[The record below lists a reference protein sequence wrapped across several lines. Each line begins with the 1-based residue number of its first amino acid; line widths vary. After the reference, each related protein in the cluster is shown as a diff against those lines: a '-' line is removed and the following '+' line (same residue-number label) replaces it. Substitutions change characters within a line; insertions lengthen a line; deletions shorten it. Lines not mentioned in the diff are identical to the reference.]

1 MRGGG
6 EYGDSLSPIKAI
18 WFLGLDKNMNH
29 AVCRPSNE
37 AERLLRLHAL
47 EILDSDPEPIFD
59 ALARTASQVCQT
71 PIALITLV
79 DAERQWFKSNI
90 GLDGVR
96 QIPRDIGFCAHA
108 ILRQDLMEVADA
120 KLDVRFQDDPLVTGE
135 PHVRFYAGTPIV
147 MPGGENIGSLCV
159 IGRDP
164 KMLSQV
170 QRATL
175 SNLAAVVAKALEMR
189 QRTLE
194 LDRLNADAFAHV
206 QEIQNKNALYHA
218 IVEDQS
224 DLISLAH
231 PSGELTFVNRA
242 YAQHFGL
249 TPQEMVGHNL
259 LEYVAAEDREA
270 VVLHLQDVCRHPGIG
285 HSENLMHSATGIEH
299 WVAWTNLAIG
309 DEHGKVVTLHS
320 VGRDITDRKRA
331 EIALKASRERF
342 RAVYEST
349 PAMLHSIDAKGR
361 ILLASDVWLKKMG
374 YARDEVVGRLS
385 SDFLTPSSKEY
396 AMSVVLPAFF
406 ASGRC
411 DAVKYQM
418 VRKDGSIMD
427 VQLSAV
433 LVRDEQGQPLHSL
446 AVIQDVTEENA
457 VSATLHANEERLALA
472 TSVNQI
478 GIWEIDLQS
487 GRLTW
492 NDTMFNIF
500 GGSRSDFRGTL
511 EDWESRLHPHDR
523 KPMNRI
529 LQNAIAMHESIDCD
543 FRIIRENG
551 EIRHI
556 NSRAIVITDAQD
568 QPVRVLG
575 TNYDIS
581 ERKEI
586 ERALA
591 KSEQRLRLIANK
603 LPVLIS
609 HMDAQLR
616 YTFINNKYR
625 QWFGLE
631 DAAILGKTIG
641 EIFGAPLFAEI
652 QPYLLRALSGED
664 VSFEYDATISGSS
677 RNLSVHYIPDR
688 NGDGAIVGLFS
699 MVLDVTEKQQAQA
712 KLAANERQLRAVT
725 DNLPVLIAYID
736 THEHIHFI
744 NRTFEDW
751 FGIDRLQAMGKPL
764 REVIGKELYE
774 QRRLPLQRA
783 LQGEHID
790 FEVESFINGTLRC
803 LHNDY
808 VPDTRSDGTTHGIF
822 VLGTDVT
829 VLKRVELE
837 LRNLARIDT
846 LTGLPNRRQFDE
858 KLGQALTR
866 SRGAGRPLA
875 LMFLDID
882 HFKSINDA
890 YGHGTGDLVLCEF
903 ARRIRAGIRACDTAA
918 RLAGDEFVII
928 FEDLLSPGD
937 VESMAKKLI
946 EQVRVPMDAAGIV
959 IRMSTS
965 IGIAFHS
972 TGSITPADLLAHADR
987 ALYRAKA
994 AGRNGYVTYG
1004 GVDLEG
1010 G

>member
-1 MRGGG
+1 MSQAA
-6 EYGDSLSPIKAI
+6 SL
-18 WFLGLDKNMNH
+18 
-29 AVCRPSNE
+29 PSNE

-59 ALARTASQVCQT
+59 ALARTASQVCET

-79 DAERQWFKSNI
+79 DAERQWFKSSI

-96 QIPRDIGFCAHA
+96 QIPRDMGFCAHA
-108 ILRQDLMEVADA
+108 ILQPDLMEIP
-120 KLDVRFQDDPLVTGE
+120 DVRQDARFRDDPLVTGE
-135 PHVRFYAGTPIV
+135 PHARFYAGAPIV

-164 KMLSQV
+164 KMLGSL

-175 SNLAAVVAKALEMR
+175 SNLAAVAATALEMR
-189 QRTLE
+189 QRALE
-194 LDRLNADAFAHV
+194 LDRLNADTLAHV

-224 DLISLAH
+224 DLISLAR

-242 YAQHFGL
+242 YAGHFGL
-249 TPQEMVGHNL
+249 KPQEMIGHNL

-270 VVLHLQDVCRHPGIG
+270 VALYLRGVCRQPGIG
-285 HSENLMHSATGIEH
+285 HSENLMHSATGVEH

-342 RAVYEST
+342 RAIYEST
-349 PAMLHSIDAKGR
+349 PVMMHSIDAKGR
-361 ILLASDVWLKKMG
+361 ILFVSDVWLKKMG
-374 YARDEVVGRLS
+374 YTRGEVVGRLS
-385 SDFLTPSSKEY
+385 SGFLTPSSREY
-396 AMSVVLPAFF
+396 ATSVVLPAFF

-433 LVRDEQGQPLHSL
+433 LERDEHGQPLHSL

-457 VSATLHANEERLALA
+457 ISATLQANEERLTLA

-492 NDTMFNIF
+492 NDTMFGIF

-511 EDWESRLHPHDR
+511 EDWRSKVHPRDR
-523 KPMNRI
+523 ENMDRI
-529 LQNAIAMHESIDCD
+529 LQNAIATHGSIDCD

-556 NSRAIVITDAQD
+556 NSRAIVITDAQN

-586 ERALA
+586 EQALA
-591 KSEQRLRLIANK
+591 TSEQRLRLIANK
-603 LPVLIS
+603 MPVLIS
-609 HMDAQLR
+609 HMDSQFR

-625 QWFGLE
+625 EWFGLE
-631 DAAILGKTIG
+631 DDEIIGKTIA
-641 EIFGAPLFAEI
+641 EIFSPSVFAEI
-652 QPYLLRALSGED
+652 QPYLLEALSGED
-664 VSFEYDATISGSS
+664 VSFEFNDTVLGSP
-677 RNLSVHYIPDR
+677 RNFLVHYMPDR

-699 MVLDVTEKQQAQA
+699 MVLDVTEQQQAQA
-712 KLAANERQLRAVT
+712 KLAASERQLRAVT
-725 DNLPVLIAYID
+725 DNLPVLIAYVD
-736 THEHIHFI
+736 TQEHLHFI

-751 FGIDRLQAMGKPL
+751 LGIDRLQVIGKPL
-764 REVIGKELYE
+764 REVIGPELYE

-783 LQGEHID
+783 LRGEHID
-790 FEVESFINGTLRC
+790 FEVESFINGALRH
-803 LHNDY
+803 LHNNY
-808 VPDTRSDGTTHGIF
+808 VPDTRSDGTVHGIF
-822 VLGTDVT
+822 ALGTDVT
-829 VLKRVELE
+829 ELKRVERE

-858 KLGQALTR
+858 KLGQALAR
-866 SRGAGRPLA
+866 SRAAGRPLA

-903 ARRIRAGIRACDTAA
+903 AKRIRAGIRASDTAA

-928 FEDLLSPGD
+928 VEDLFSPDD
-937 VESMAKKLI
+937 VESLAKKLI
-946 EQVRVPMDAAGIV
+946 EQVRVPMDADGIN

-965 IGIAFHS
+965 IGIAFHP
-972 TGSITPADLLAHADR
+972 TGNIAPTDLLAHADR

-994 AGRNGYVTYG
+994 VGRSGYTTYR
-1004 GVDLEG
+1004 GVDFDG
-1010 G
+1010 F